1 MAKINTVDQYIN
13 AHSAWTVQLK
23 LLRKLLNSFP
33 LTETIKWGGPVYT
46 LDGKNLIGIGAF
58 KKHYA
63 LWLFQGA
70 LLQNNTE
77 LLVNAQEGKTSA
89 LRQIRF
95 DKDSDIQIEVLS
107 KYISE
112 SIELS
117 KEGKLIKPNL
127 KKELIIPSQLTDHFN
142 KDKDLKRAFS
152 DLSLGKQREYSE
164 YIIEAKRDETKQKRI
179 EKIIPM
185 IKVGMG
191 LNDKYK
197 NCLKGKRDKI
207 YRPFFLL

>member
-1 MAKINTVDQYIN
+1 MAKITTIDEYIN
-13 AHSAWTVQLK
+13 SHTAWAFQLK

-33 LTETIKWGGPVYT
+33 LTETIKWGGPVYK
-46 LDGKNLIGIGAF
+46 LEGKNLIGIGAF
-58 KKHYA
+58 KNHYA

-95 DKDSDIQIEVLS
+95 DKNSIIQPEVLS

-117 KEGKLIKPNL
+117 KQGKLIKSNM
-127 KKELIIPSQLTDHFN
+127 KKEIIIPSQLLDQFE
-142 KDKDLKRAFS
+142 KDKDLSEAFS
-152 DLSLGKQREYSE
+152 GLSPGKQREYSE
-164 YIIEAKRDETKQKRI
+164 YITGAKLEGTKQKRI

-185 IKVGMG
+185 IKNGAR

-197 NCLKGKRDKI
+197 NC
-207 YRPFFLL
+207 

>member
-1 MAKINTVDQYIN
+1 MAKITTVEQYIN
-13 AHSAWTVQLK
+13 AHTAWAFQLK

-33 LTETIKWGGPVYT
+33 LTETIKWGGPVYN
-46 LDGKNLIGIGAF
+46 LEGKNLIGIGAF
-58 KKHYA
+58 KNHYA

-95 DKDSDIQIEVLS
+95 DENSIIRPEILS

-117 KEGKLIKPNL
+117 KQGKVIKPNV
-127 KKELIIPSQLTDHFN
+127 KKEIIIPLQLLEQFE
-142 KDKDLKRAFS
+142 KDKDLSEAFS
-152 DLSLGKQREYSE
+152 DLSPGKQREYSE
-164 YIIEAKRDETKQKRI
+164 YITMAKLEGTKQKRI

-185 IKVGMG
+185 IRDGIG

-197 NCLKGKRDKI
+197 NC
-207 YRPFFLL
+207 

>member
-1 MAKINTVDQYIN
+1 MTKIITVDEYIN
-13 AHSAWTVQLK
+13 KHSAWTVQLK

-33 LTETIKWGGPVYT
+33 FTETIKWGAPVYT
-46 LDGKNLIGIGAF
+46 LEGKNLIGIGAF
-58 KKHYA
+58 KYHYA

-95 DKDSDIQIEVLS
+95 DEESLIQTEVLF
-107 KYISE
+107 KYINE
-112 SIELS
+112 SIELF
-117 KEGKLIKPNL
+117 KQGEVIKPNL
-127 KKELIIPSQLTDHFN
+127 KKEIIIPSQLLEHFE
-142 KDKDLKRAFS
+142 KDKDSCKAFS
-152 DLSLGKQREYSE
+152 GLSLGKQREYSG
-164 YIIEAKRDETKQKRI
+164 YIIEAKREETKQKRI

-185 IKVGMG
+185 IKVGIG

-197 NCLKGKRDKI
+197 NC
-207 YRPFFLL
+207 

>member
-1 MAKINTVDQYIN
+1 MAKITTVDQYIN
-13 AHSAWTVQLK
+13 AHTAWTVQLK

-33 LTETIKWGGPVYT
+33 LTETIKWGTPVYT
-46 LDGKNLIGIGAF
+46 LEGKNLIGIGAF
-58 KKHYA
+58 KNHYA

-70 LLQNNTE
+70 LLKNNTE

-95 DKDSDIQIEVLS
+95 DKDSVIQPEVLS

-112 SIELS
+112 SIELF
-117 KEGKLIKPNL
+117 KEGKIIKPNL
-127 KKELIIPSQLTDHFN
+127 KKAIIIPSELTDHFE
-142 KDKDLKRAFS
+142 KDKDLRKAFS
-152 DLSLGKQREYSE
+152 GLSTGKQREYSE
-164 YIIEAKRDETKQKRI
+164 YIIQAKREETKRKRI

-185 IKVGMG
+185 IKIGAG

-197 NCLKGKRDKI
+197 N
-207 YRPFFLL
+207 Y

>member
-1 MAKINTVDQYIN
+1 MGKITTVAQYIDAN
-13 AHSAWTVQLK
+13 PAWTFQLK

-46 LDGKNLIGIGAF
+46 LEGKNLIGFGAF
-58 KKHYA
+58 KNHYA

-70 LLQNNTE
+70 LLQDNTE

-95 DKDSDIQIEVLS
+95 DENSIIQPEVLS

-117 KEGKLIKPNL
+117 KQGKLIKPNV
-127 KKELIIPSQLTDHFN
+127 KKEIIIPSQLLDQFE
-142 KDKDLKRAFS
+142 KDKDLNEAFS
-152 DLSLGKQREYSE
+152 GLSPGWK
-164 YIIEAKRDETKQKRI
+164 TKRI
-179 EKIIPM
+179 FRICYRG
-185 IKVGMG
+185 KVGG
-191 LNDKYK
+191 NKTK
-197 NCLKGKRDKI
+197 TN
-207 YRPFFLL
+207 

>member
-1 MAKINTVDQYIN
+1 MAEINTVDQYIN

-23 LLRKLLNSFP
+23 LLRQLLNSFP

-46 LDGKNLIGIGAF
+46 LEGKNLIGMGAF
-58 KKHYA
+58 KNHYA

-77 LLVNAQEGKTSA
+77 LLGNAQEGKTSA

-117 KEGKLIKPNL
+117 KEGKIIKLNL
-127 KKELIIPSQLTDHFN
+127 KRS
-142 KDKDLKRAFS
+142 S
-152 DLSLGKQREYSE
+152 S
-164 YIIEAKRDETKQKRI
+164 
-179 EKIIPM
+179 
-185 IKVGMG
+185 
-191 LNDKYK
+191 
-197 NCLKGKRDKI
+197 
-207 YRPFFLL
+207 FLHN

>member
-1 MAKINTVDQYIN
+1 MAKIITVDQYID
-13 AHSAWTVQLK
+13 AHSEWAVQLK

-46 LDGKNLIGIGAF
+46 LEGKNLIGIGAF
-58 KKHYA
+58 KNHYA

-70 LLQNNTE
+70 LLKNNTE

-95 DKDSDIQIEVLS
+95 DKDSVIQPKVLS

-117 KEGKLIKPNL
+117 KEGKIIKPNL
-127 KKELIIPSQLTDHFN
+127 KKAIIIPSELTDHFE
-142 KDKDLKRAFS
+142 KDKDLRKAFS
-152 DLSLGKQREYSE
+152 GLSPGKKREYSE
-164 YIIEAKRDETKQKRI
+164 YIIQAKREETKRKRI

-185 IKVGMG
+185 IKIGAD
-191 LNDKYK
+191 LNDKNY
-197 NCLKGKRDKI
+197 
-207 YRPFFLL
+207 